1 MTNEEAAR
9 LLEDMYI
16 YRTRKIPS
24 RYKPTKEALK
34 VAVEVLKRNSQ
45 QITQIVYCD
54 GREDHMEEYD
64 EEENREEAEE

>member
-1 MTNEEAAR
+1 MTNEEAVR

-34 VAVEVLKRNSQ
+34 MAIEALK
-45 QITQIVYCD
+45 
-54 GREDHMEEYD
+54 EK
-64 EEENREEAEE
+64 AERKK